1 VLRQLERWLH
11 QHIFKV
17 GWLLTKNFQ
26 TTTILYYTFFLPG
39 VALNQFVV
47 WLTAGIV
54 NVRAERAIQWPE
66 PQEVAELRLDFIR
79 LAKGAGRFRL
89 AVIAISPLV
98 AGIVVIW
105 LIASQ
110 VLGAASVMHA
120 VSSDSISVIEAIRQL
135 STAPDFWLWAYLVF
149 TIGNTMMPD
158 PRNLR
163 GFRVILWPTAAAIA
177 VVVVLGVGSEV
188 LGALLVGP
196 LAEALNL
203 LSSTFAVII
212 AVDLLAVACLGTLE
226 ALIERFTG
234 DSATFEKGK
243 LVAVTRREL
252 LEQKRKQAA
261 RAAQA
266 RSRPALEAGPPSI
279 YRLPLPIPGPPGR
292 ETVSQSASAVI
303 SPFPQQVETSPS
315 SFAAPRDDRAEPAVV
330 ESKAQPR
337 PLTEPVPQQPS
348 PFSPISSPPDKADD
362 DNDGSDDSDNITYV
376 DIEELA

>member
-1 VLRQLERWLH
+1 MLRQLERWLH

-39 VALNQFVV
+39 VALNQLVT
-47 WLTAGIV
+47 WLTAGVV
-54 NVRAERAIQWPE
+54 NVRAERAVQWPE

-98 AGIVVIW
+98 VGIIVIW

-110 VLGAASVMHA
+110 VLGVASVMRT
-120 VSSDSISVIEAIRQL
+120 VSSDAGSSSALEAIRQV

-163 GFRVILWPTAAAIA
+163 GFRVILWVTAAAIA
-177 VVVVLGVGSEV
+177 VVVVLGVSSEV
-188 LGALLVGP
+188 LGRLLLGP

-203 LSSTFAVII
+203 LASTFAVII
-212 AVDLLAVACLGTLE
+212 AVDLFAVACLGILE
-226 ALIERFTG
+226 ALIERITG
-234 DSATFEKGK
+234 NSATFEKGK
-243 LVAVTRREL
+243 LVAVTRKEL

-261 RAAQA
+261 RTAQTA
-266 RSRPALEAGPPSI
+266 SRSVLEAGPPSI

-292 ETVSQSASAVI
+292 EAVSQSAAAVI
-303 SPFPQQVETSPS
+303 SPSAS
-315 SFAAPRDDRAEPAVV
+315 PRDDRAGPAVV

-337 PLTEPVPQQPS
+337 PLTEPVPHPQQPS
-348 PFSPISSPPDKADD
+348 ALTPMSSQPGEADD
-362 DNDGSDDSDNITYV
+362 DDSDSPDDPDNITYV
-376 DIEELA
+376 DIEELV